1 MANQLIMFHDRFDGN
16 VPHKGHLQVLLIR
29 GKVYCKVEFRDTP
42 DTNGN
47 NNLLSKL
54 NLRSSSPNI
63 DRQVSHLFK
72 LLSENTGRT
81 EFSIVVYCPVVC
93 TALLSV

>member
-16 VPHKGHLQVLLIR
+16 VSHKGHLQVLLTG
-29 GKVYCKVEFRDTP
+29 GKVHCTVEFRNTP

-54 NLRSSSPNI
+54 TLSSSSPNI
-63 DRQVSHLFK
+63 DRQVSHQI
-72 LLSENTGRT
+72 T
-81 EFSIVVYCPVVC
+81 
-93 TALLSV
+93 